1 MLQKDSNVISNVLI
15 ISYRE
20 EFFNRKKGLS
30 VTYSDVRAP
39 GGQKISDYQNMFHRS
54 SNQVSCN
61 HFLPP

>member
-1 MLQKDSNVISNVLI
+1 MLQKDSNVLSNVLI
-15 ISYRE
+15 ISHRE
-20 EFFNRKKGLS
+20 EFFNRKKGLR